1 MPELVA
7 GLVGLVIGALGTL
20 IGAGGGFLLAP
31 LLLLAEPHWSTEIV
45 TAYSIAVVAAN
56 ATTGAFSY
64 YRMRRID
71 LRSFPLFALAATPGA
86 IAGAFLTATIPRELF
101 DIVFGIVLAAIGAWL
116 ALRRAGRPV
125 VNTSPHATL
134 RDFTDAAG
142 NRHVY
147 SFDLRL
153 GVLCSA
159 GVGFLSSLLG
169 IGGGI
174 VHVPILATVLSFPPH
189 VATATSHAVLAV
201 TAIVATVIHL
211 VHGDYGSDA
220 PLVLA
225 TCAGAI
231 AGAPLGARLSNRVP
245 GPVILRVLGA
255 SLALVGVRLLI
266 QAR

>member
-1 MPELVA
+1 MPELIA
-7 GLVGLVIGALGTL
+7 GLVGLVIGAIGTL

-31 LLLLAEPHWSTEIV
+31 LLLLAEPRWSTEVV

-56 ATTGAFSY
+56 ATTGAYSY

-71 LRSFPLFALAATPGA
+71 MRSFPIFALAATPGA
-86 IAGAFLTATIPRELF
+86 IAGALLTATLPRQLF
-101 DIVFGIVLAAIGAWL
+101 DIVFGTVLSAIGGWLAVRRASRTAAI
-116 ALRRAGRPV
+116 P
-125 VNTSPHATL
+125 SPHATV

-142 NRHVY
+142 NRHTW

-174 VHVPILATVLSFPPH
+174 VHVPILATLLSFPPH

-201 TAIVATVIHL
+201 TAIVATAIHL

-231 AGAPLGARLSNRVP
+231 AGAPIGARLSSRVP
-245 GPVILRVLGA
+245 GPIILRVLGG
-255 SLALVGVRLLI
+255 SLAVVGVRLLI